1 MNAIGYRLNIGYN
14 HSTHSDLKS
23 EKTMITDQD
32 LNELRAEAIR
42 TGMKADNARLAADIA
57 REDAARAKEDAA
69 RAKED
74 AARAK
79 EDAARAKEDAEKSM
93 ALSKIELDRAD
104 AHMRE
109 ALAEMGRR
117 LGSMGQNQG
126 DVAEEFFYNSLE
138 DSPTLGGIHYDFKD
152 KSWRKRWGKVQDE
165 FDIVLVNAE
174 HVALIEVKYKA
185 HANDLA
191 TLLDK
196 KISNFK
202 ILFPEYAN
210 YQHHLGFASLHMND
224 ELKQNALDA
233 GVMVLQRK
241 GDVMESFLPTL

>member
-1 MNAIGYRLNIGYN
+1 
-14 HSTHSDLKS
+14 
-23 EKTMITDQD
+23 
-32 LNELRAEAIR
+32 
-42 TGMKADNARLAADIA
+42 
-57 REDAARAKEDAA
+57 
-69 RAKED
+69 
-74 AARAK
+74 
-79 EDAARAKEDAEKSM
+79 
-93 ALSKIELDRAD
+93 
-104 AHMRE
+104 
-109 ALAEMGRR
+109 
-117 LGSMGQNQG
+117 MGQNQG

-152 KSWRKRWGKVQDE
+152 KSWRKRSGKVQDE

-191 TLLDK
+191 KILDK

-202 ILFPEYAN
+202 ILFPEYAS

-224 ELKQNALDA
+224 ELKQSALDA

-241 GDVMESFLPTL
+241 GDVMESFLPTK

>member
-1 MNAIGYRLNIGYN
+1 
-14 HSTHSDLKS
+14 
-23 EKTMITDQD
+23 MITEQD

-69 RAKED
+69 
-74 AARAK
+74 
-79 EDAARAKEDAEKSM
+79 KSM

-138 DSPTLGGIHYDFKD
+138 DSPTLGGIHYDYKG
-152 KSWRKRWGKVQDE
+152 KGWRKQLGKVQDE

-185 HANDLA
+185 HANDL
-191 TLLDK
+191 TKILDK

-202 ILFPEYAN
+202 VLFPEYAN

-224 ELKQNALDA
+224 ELKQSALDA

-241 GDVMESFLPTL
+241 GDVMESFLPTV

>member
-14 HSTHSDLKS
+14 HSTYSDLRS
-23 EKTMITDQD
+23 EKTMITEQD

-42 TGMKADNARLAADIA
+42 TAMKADAAKQQSELAAV
-57 REDAARAKEDAA
+57 E
-69 RAKED
+69 
-74 AARAK
+74 
-79 EDAARAKEDAEKSM
+79 
-93 ALSKIELDRAD
+93 
-104 AHMRE
+104 MRE

-117 LGSMGQNQG
+117 LGSMGRNQG
-126 DVAEEFFYNSLE
+126 DVAEEFFYNSLAE
-138 DSPTLGGIHYDFKD
+138 SPTLGGIHYDFKD
-152 KSWRKRWGKVQDE
+152 KSWRKRFGQVQDE

-191 TLLDK
+191 KILDK

-224 ELKQNALDA
+224 ELKQSALNA

-241 GDVMESFLPTL
+241 GDVMESFIPAA

>member
-1 MNAIGYRLNIGYN
+1 
-14 HSTHSDLKS
+14 
-23 EKTMITDQD
+23 MITEQD

-42 TGMKADNARLAADIA
+42 TGMKADNARLAADMA

-69 RAKED
+69 
-74 AARAK
+74 
-79 EDAARAKEDAEKSM
+79 KSM
-93 ALSKIELDRAD
+93 AISKIELDRAD

-152 KSWRKRWGKVQDE
+152 KSWRKRSGKVQDE

-191 TLLDK
+191 KILDK

-224 ELKQNALDA
+224 ELKQSALDA

-241 GDVMESFLPTL
+241 GDVMESFLPTV

>member
-1 MNAIGYRLNIGYN
+1 
-14 HSTHSDLKS
+14 
-23 EKTMITDQD
+23 MITEQD

-42 TGMKADNARLAADIA
+42 TALKADNARLAADLA

-74 AARAK
+74 AERAK
-79 EDAARAKEDAEKSM
+79 QEAARSM
-93 ALSKIELDRAD
+93 ALSKIDLDRAD

-138 DSPTLGGIHYDFKD
+138 DSPTLGGIHYDYKG
-152 KSWRKRWGKVQDE
+152 KGWRKQLGKVQDE

-191 TLLDK
+191 KILDK
-196 KISNFK
+196 KVNNFK

-224 ELKQNALDA
+224 ELKQSALDA

-241 GDVMESFLPTL
+241 GDVMESFLPTV

>member
-1 MNAIGYRLNIGYN
+1 
-14 HSTHSDLKS
+14 
-23 EKTMITDQD
+23 MITEQD

-42 TGMKADNARLAADIA
+42 TGMKADNARLAADMA

-69 RAKED
+69 
-74 AARAK
+74 
-79 EDAARAKEDAEKSM
+79 KSM
-93 ALSKIELDRAD
+93 AISKIELDRAD

-117 LGSMGQNQG
+117 LGNMGQNQG

-152 KSWRKRWGKVQDE
+152 KSWRKRSGKVQDE

-191 TLLDK
+191 KILDK

-210 YQHHLGFASLHMND
+210 YQHHLGFASLHMNG
-224 ELKQNALDA
+224 ELKQSALDA

-241 GDVMESFLPTL
+241 GDVMESFLPTV

>member
-1 MNAIGYRLNIGYN
+1 
-14 HSTHSDLKS
+14 
-23 EKTMITDQD
+23 MITEQD

-42 TGMKADNARLAADIA
+42 TGMKADNARFAADNARLAADIA

-74 AARAK
+74 AA
-79 EDAARAKEDAEKSM
+79 KSM
-93 ALSKIELDRAD
+93 AISKIELDRAD

-152 KSWRKRWGKVQDE
+152 KSWRKRSGQVQDE

-191 TLLDK
+191 KMLDK

-224 ELKQNALDA
+224 ELKQSALDA

-241 GDVMESFLPTL
+241 GDVMESFLPTV